1 MAHPFLGCWTV
12 VALCHFSVK
21 FHIHNLFL
29 SASLSRQAGRQDSV
43 DTGGRRPGRMVGR
56 NGWMIRRPSPNCSWG
71 HNTLSIPTTGRLLSS
86 AFILMCCCSAVQ
98 YAVKEKSSSD
108 SHSGSGGGYNSQE
121 IARPRH
127 IQTGKSNWQGWV
139 EEEEEN
145 NKTAHSAV
153 L

>member
-1 MAHPFLGCWTV
+1 MWPIHSSAAGLLLPCAISRLNFIFTIC
-12 VALCHFSVK
+12 FSRPVCP
-21 FHIHNLFL
+21 
-29 SASLSRQAGRQDSV
+29 GRQDSV

-108 SHSGSGGGYNSQE
+108 SHSGSGGGYNSKE

-127 IQTGKSNWQGWV
+127 RQTGKSNWQGWV
-139 EEEEEN
+139 EEEEEEN